1 MEANKTHTMRFFM
14 SLIDQEADISLPWR
28 HDQSTHE
35 CGAAHDIYCIY
46 DYQSD
51 FSRLSPNE
59 ADPPFV
65 QYFDSPPPKRE
76 FSSKNPDFPKSE
88 RFFWQSLFR
97 SLHPPPEMFYFSFAG
112 SHSMFLEKRTF
123 TSRNTNVS
131 EKCKRV
137 TDKTVS

>member
-1 MEANKTHTMRFFM
+1 MRFFM

-65 QYFDSPPPKRE
+65 QYFDSPPPKRS
-76 FSSKNPDFPKSE
+76 FLQKIQIFQNPRGFFGKAFFARFTLLPKCFTFPLRALIACSWKNEP
-88 RFFWQSLFR
+88 SLVETR
-97 SLHPPPEMFYFSFAG
+97 
-112 SHSMFLEKRTF
+112 MFLK
-123 TSRNTNVS
+123 NANA
-131 EKCKRV
+131 
-137 TDKTVS
+137 